1 MPVNNLKNEILKVK
15 QLDYKGKRLN
25 VWDTSFLKNEKL
37 QKKVIREPS
46 R

>member
-1 MPVNNLKNEILKVK
+1 MNNLKDEIIKVK
-15 QLDYKGKRLN
+15 QLDYKEKRPN